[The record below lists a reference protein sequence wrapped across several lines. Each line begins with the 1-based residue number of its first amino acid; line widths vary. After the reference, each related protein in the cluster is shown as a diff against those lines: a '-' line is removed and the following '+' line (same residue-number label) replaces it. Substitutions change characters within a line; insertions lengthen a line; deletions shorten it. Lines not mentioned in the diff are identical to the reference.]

1 MLMGNETNVTEMAME
16 GNGSGVL
23 DYINKSMWMTM
34 RRCMNMSKIMD
45 ENTRANVL
53 ITSTFLAY
61 NQQQCLEHIPNISIV

>member
-1 MLMGNETNVTEMAME
+1 MGNETNVTEMAME

-61 NQQQCLEHIPNISIV
+61 NQQQCLEYIPNISIV